1 MRTKEAHKIRSAIKT
16 IVAFITIISV
26 IFSFN
31 DKVVKGEPSASEP
44 IKKGEPSVIEPAKKI
59 TKEEATT
66 IVQDIFNNR
75 NKAIIDCNMN
85 LVKELYD
92 MKTQYGTW
100 AYEYEQKKDQYL
112 HNWQEKQGVK
122 FIEIV
127 PKVVVKRVR
136 GDEKKLSINFI
147 CSTEYKYSY
156 ENEPEVVNS
165 SRIGTYHIMNLVKV
179 GEKWIINKE
188 WYKDPFGDSLDLEKL
203 KVDSIKTHI
212 LSQQARDFSTLNE
225 RRKGAIDYALTY
237 CGAASEEVHGFK
249 YNKKYRDYNPEGG
262 DCANFASQILHE
274 GGKFKKNSA
283 WGYDSSGATRAWL
296 NADGFKNYM
305 VGSGRASVI
314 AYGSYE
320 RVYKASYK
328 LLPGDFV
335 AYEKKGDINHISVVT
350 GADSKGY
357 ALVTCHNSDRNNVPW
372 DLGWSDKKIK
382 YWLVRVHY

>member
-1 MRTKEAHKIRSAIKT
+1 MIIKISSLFLVLTILSSCFSIRQVSA
-16 IVAFITIISV
+16 
-26 IFSFN
+26 
-31 DKVVKGEPSASEP
+31 EP
-44 IKKGEPSVIEPAKKI
+44 IVKEVAKPI

-75 NKAIIDCNMN
+75 NKAIIDGNMN

-92 MKTQYGTW
+92 TKTKFGTW

-112 HNWQEKQGVK
+112 HNWQEKQGAK
-122 FIEIV
+122 FVEIV
-127 PKVVVKRVR
+127 PKVVVKKVR
-136 GDEKKLSINFI
+136 GDQDKASISFI
-147 CSTEYKYSY
+147 CSTEYKYIY
-156 ENEPEVVNS
+156 DNEPDIVNS
-165 SRIGTYHIMNLVKV
+165 FRIGTYHIMSLAKL
-179 GEKWIINKE
+179 EDRWIINKE

-212 LSQQARDFSTLNE
+212 LSQPAKDLSSINE
-225 RRKGAIDYALTY
+225 RRKGAMEYAFRY
-237 CGAASEEVHGFK
+237 CGAASEEIFGFK
-249 YNKKYRDYNPEGG
+249 YNNKYRDYNPEGG
-262 DCANFASQILHE
+262 DCANFASQILYE
-274 GGKFKKNSA
+274 GGKFKKNGA

-320 RVYKASYK
+320 KVYKASYK